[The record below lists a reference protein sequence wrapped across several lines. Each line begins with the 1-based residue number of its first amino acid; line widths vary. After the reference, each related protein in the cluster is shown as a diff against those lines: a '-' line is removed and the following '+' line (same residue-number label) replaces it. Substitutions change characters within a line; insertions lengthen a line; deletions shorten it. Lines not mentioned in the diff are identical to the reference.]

1 MAGWATDCLAIGEPA
16 SGRKSALYEF
26 DGSNPSPPTIFMNP
40 LAEQL
45 PNLPET
51 PGVYVLLG
59 KNGMHYTG
67 AARNLRERLRDHQ
80 AGRGKRTKNQRPLYL
95 VYHESISNYSA
106 ALERETFLKS
116 GKGREWLAGQQTV
129 SP

>member
-1 MAGWATDCLAIGEPA
+1 
-16 SGRKSALYEF
+16 
-26 DGSNPSPPTIFMNP
+26 MNP

-67 AARNLRERLRDHQ
+67 AAHNLRERLRDHH
-80 AGRGKRTKNQRPLYL
+80 AGRGKRTKNQRPLRL
-95 VYHESISNYSA
+95 VYHEQASSYSE
-106 ALERETFLKS
+106 ALVREAFLKS
-116 GKGREWLAGQQTV
+116 GKGREWLAQQRTV

>member
-1 MAGWATDCLAIGEPA
+1 MYLRADQIE
-16 SGRKSALYEF
+16 KF
-26 DGSNPSPPTIFMNP
+26 
-40 LAEQL
+40 
-45 PNLPET
+45 PET

-80 AGRGKRTKNQRPLYL
+80 AGRGKRTKNQRPLQL
-95 VYHESISNYSA
+95 VYQEPAPTYSD
-106 ALERETFLKS
+106 ALVREAFLKS
-116 GKGREWLAGQQTV
+116 GKGREWLARQPTV